1 MFSVSFHVKKEFFQ
15 KICPRLLFGFKLRH
29 CSCILRYRVLK
40 EIICNYCFIVLHIL
54 LNIVI
59 TWKSQNLESNKVI
72 IIIIIII
79 IIIVSSIDFF
89 SKPTKSTVSPQ
100 NQEKKRFPSDT
111 RGVYLKAIR
120 NR

>member
-79 IIIVSSIDFF
+79 IIIVVLIFLVNRLNQLLVL
-89 SKPTKSTVSPQ
+89 KTK
-100 NQEKKRFPSDT
+100 KKNGSQ
-111 RGVYLKAIR
+111 VIR
-120 NR
+120 AVFT